1 MKKKSK
7 TKKKYINYLILLFVI
22 IAITAI
28 LILLKGEVVNP
39 SEPEGL
45 EYGTVVYVIDGDTF
59 VFQNKEGIESRI
71 RMIGIDAPESASHI
85 ESQNTEVGR
94 LATEFVKSNLEGK
107 RVGLEYDVQ
116 TTDKYGRTLAYV
128 WLDGELFNKRV
139 LEEGHAEL
147 LLIPPNEKY
156 WDFLEDLSVK

>member
-1 MKKKSK
+1 MKKKYK
-7 TKKKYINYLILLFVI
+7 EKKKYINYLILLLII
-22 IAITAI
+22 IAVTVI
-28 LILLKGEVVNP
+28 LILLKRDVVHP

-45 EYGTVVYVIDGDTF
+45 EYGTVEFVIDGDTF
-59 VFQNKEGIESRI
+59 VFKNKEGIESRI

-85 ESQNTEVGR
+85 ESQNTEAGR
-94 LATEFVKSNLEGK
+94 LATEFVKSHLEGK

-116 TTDKYGRTLAYV
+116 TTDRYGRTLAYV

-147 LLIPPNEKY
+147 LIIPPNEKY
-156 WDFLEDLSVK
+156 SDYLEDLSSN